1 MELANTKGDK
11 IEMQTT
17 KIYLKKKTTTKKTKE
32 KTSSKRNQ
40 DTYCDRYYKLL
51 GQLIYKLF
59 LLSCMSPSCNIIVLK
74 VSVSLTHAMGDC
86 SLEELLFHN
95 LVQVTVSVTCE
106 MILKRMKCF
115 EFWFLHFSLG

>member
-1 MELANTKGDK
+1 MELANTKRDK

-17 KIYLKKKTTTKKTKE
+17 KIKKKKKKKKPKE

-40 DTYCDRYYKLL
+40 DTYFDRFYKLL
-51 GQLIYKLF
+51 GQLTYKLF
-59 LLSCMSPSCNIIVLK
+59 MLSCMSPSYDVIVLK
-74 VSVSLTHAMGDC
+74 VSVSPTHAMGDC
-86 SLEELLFHN
+86 YLEELLFHN